1 MITEGLIR
9 EIYHISN
16 YFNTQVK
23 LSVEYLGKKIDIEVH
38 SRYVKLFYK
47 GEKIWQECLDEE
59 IGNFG
64 IESVQ
69 HVFLI
74 IEKMEKGEEWKSL
87 SFNEDEE
94 DLNKIYRD
102 QALQSRKEIL
112 DFSNCNASKSDSD
125 TPQEKQV

>member
-1 MITEGLIR
+1 MITEGLVR

-23 LSVEYLGKKIDIEVH
+23 LSVEYLGKKIDIEVY

-47 GEKIWQECLDEE
+47 GEKIWQECIDEE

-69 HVFLI
+69 HIFLI
-74 IEKMEKGEEWKSL
+74 IEKIEKGEEWRNLAFS
-87 SFNEDEE
+87 EDEE
-94 DLNKIYRD
+94 DLNKIYKEGALKAKKELLESITRD
-102 QALQSRKEIL
+102 
-112 DFSNCNASKSDSD
+112 DSQNNNNR
-125 TPQEKQV
+125 TEE

>member
-23 LSVEYLGKKIDIEVH
+23 LSVEYLGKKIDIEVY

-87 SFNEDEE
+87 FFNEDEE

>member
-1 MITEGLIR
+1 MITEGLVR

-23 LSVEYLGKKIDIEVH
+23 LSVEYLGKKIDIEVY

-47 GEKIWQECLDEE
+47 GEKIWQECIDEE

-69 HVFLI
+69 HIFLI
-74 IEKMEKGEEWKSL
+74 IEKIEKGEEWRNLAFS
-87 SFNEDEE
+87 EDEE
-94 DLNKIYRD
+94 DLNKIYKEG
-102 QALQSRKEIL
+102 ALKARKELLESITR
-112 DFSNCNASKSDSD
+112 DDSQNNNNR
-125 TPQEKQV
+125 PEE